1 MAIRI
6 TGMYSGL
13 DTESIITELA
23 SAQSAKKNS
32 LVKAQTKLSWKQD
45 AWKALN
51 TKIYS
56 LYTNTLS
63 NLRFQGS
70 YQKKT
75 TSISNTNAVSV
86 ITSGEAVNGVQS
98 MKITQLAK
106 AGYLTGADITS
117 ADGKKYTKSS
127 KMSDLGITG
136 EGSFT
141 VTVGSKSTNINVDAD
156 TTISQVVS
164 QLQSAGVNA
173 NFDEK
178 NQRFFVSS
186 KDTGADKNFTLSGNN
201 AGGME
206 VLSKLGLLTDA
217 DLKNDEYKK
226 WASYA
231 TDTAAYDTVVA
242 AEVAKRAASY
252 KKQNESLAKTNEEI
266 QSKIDTLK
274 EDPSYTADKTA
285 AELYEE
291 LYGPETAKVDGEG
304 NAVTDEQG
312 NPVMERVGG
321 LNKEVEDAKAA
332 VDAAQTALD
341 AAKESGDETAIADAQ
356 TALDAAQTV
365 LTEKEAAFNEVK
377 GKHSIVNAVESYQKS
392 IDDNNAA
399 IADNEK
405 YYTVDS
411 DNNVTGTSDL
421 ETQVRTEFDA
431 KVATAVDVMNG
442 NSGYTACAGATKVT
456 GQDAIISLNDAEFTS
471 NTNTFEINGLTIT
484 ALTETT
490 ETITLTTGED
500 TDGIYDMIKNFFT
513 EYNKLINEMDSLYNA
528 DSAKGYDPLLS
539 EEKSAMSDSEIEEW
553 ENKVKGALLRRD
565 QTLDSVASAMK
576 NVLLKGATVNGKTMY
591 LSDFGINTL
600 GYFSAADNEK
610 NAYHIDGDED
620 DANVKDKDNTLKSMI
635 ASDPDTVISFFSEL
649 SKNLYTEL
657 TNQMA
662 TSSMSSAFTVYNDKE
677 MKEEYDNYTEKISK
691 QEEKINDLMDKW
703 YSKFSS
709 MEVALSKLES
719 KNSAISGML
728 GG

>member
-75 TSISNTNAVSV
+75 TSISNANAVSV
-86 ITSGEAVNGVQS
+86 ITSGEAVNGVQA

-117 ADGKKYTKSS
+117 SDGKKYTKSS

-274 EDPSYTADKTA
+274 DDPSYTADKTA

-291 LYGPETAKVDGEG
+291 LYGPETAKVDEEG

-332 VDAAQTALD
+332 VDAAQAALD
-341 AAKESGDETAIADAQ
+341 AAKEAGDETAITDAQ
-356 TALDAAQTV
+356 TAVDAAQTA

-442 NSGYTACAGATKVT
+442 SGYKACVGATKVT